1 MIFHSF
7 LPLGALK
14 TMIKTIIV
22 LKEHNPLEK
31 RVALDPKNI
40 ERLVKKGFQVIVA
53 PEAGKH
59 AYFSDEEYIAAG
71 ATVDVP
77 DFATPAIILAINPP
91 DKKIINQFKAG
102 STLICLLDPYRQI
115 PLIKQLAEAKID
127 AIALEFIPRITRAQ
141 SMDVLSSQATISGYQ
156 SALIAA
162 SSSPRFFPMLTT
174 AAGTIRPAK
183 VLVIGAGV
191 AGLQAI
197 ATAKRLGAQVEA
209 YDIRP
214 DAKEQVES
222 LGAKLVD
229 TGVNAAGEGGYARE
243 LTDEEKAQQAEALAK
258 HVKGVHVIIST
269 AAIPGRRAPL
279 IITKEMV
286 ESMMPGS
293 VIVDMA
299 AETGGNCALT
309 KVGETIEHHGITIC
323 GPQNLPS
330 TVAIHASEMFAQNIY
345 NYLSPFITEEGLQ
358 FDSEDEVVKDS
369 RIIHNGEVVSERI
382 KPLLTA

>member
-1 MIFHSF
+1 
-7 LPLGALK
+7 
-14 TMIKTIIV
+14 MIKTIIV
-22 LKEHNPLEK
+22 LKEHDPLEK
-31 RVALDPKNI
+31 RVALDPKNVD
-40 ERLVKKGFQVIVA
+40 RLVKKGFQVIVA

-59 AYFSDEEYIAAG
+59 AYFSDEEYTAAG
-71 ATVDVP
+71 ATVEIP
-77 DFATPAIILAINPP
+77 DFANPAIILAINPP
-91 DKKIINQFKAG
+91 DKKIVKQFKAG

-115 PLIKQLAEAKID
+115 PLVQQLAKAKID

-162 SSSPRFFPMLTT
+162 DISPRFFPMLTT

-258 HVKGVHVIIST
+258 HVKTVHVIIST
-269 AAIPGRRAPL
+269 AAIPGKRAPI

-286 ESMMPGS
+286 ESMMPGA

-309 KVGETIEHHGITIC
+309 KVGETIEHQGVTIC

-345 NYLSPFITEEGLQ
+345 NYLSPFITEDGLQ
-358 FDSEDEVVKDS
+358 LDSEDEVVKDS
-369 RIIHNGEVVSERI
+369 RIIYDGEVISERI

>member
-1 MIFHSF
+1 MTTHSF

-22 LKEHNPLEK
+22 LKEHDPLEK
-31 RVALDPKNI
+31 RVALDPKNV

-59 AYFSDEEYIAAG
+59 AYFNDEEYRMAG
-71 ATVDVP
+71 AKVETP
-77 DFATPAIILAINPP
+77 DFKMPAIILAIHPP
-91 DKKIINQFKAG
+91 KTEVIKQFREG

-115 PLIKQLAEAKID
+115 PLVGQLAQAKID

-162 SSSPRFFPMLTT
+162 AQAPRFFPMLTT

-258 HVKGVHVIIST
+258 HVKTVHAIITT
-269 AAIPGRRAPL
+269 AAIPGKRAP
-279 IITKEMV
+279 IIVTQEMV
-286 ESMMPGS
+286 ESMIPGS
-293 VIVDMA
+293 VVVDMA

-309 KVGETIEHHGITIC
+309 KAGETIEHHGVTIC

-330 TVAIHASEMFAQNIY
+330 STAIHASEMFAQNIY
-345 NYLSPFITEEGLQ
+345 NYLSPFITDEGLQ
-358 FDSEDEVVKDS
+358 FDAEDEIVKES
-369 RIIHNGEVVSERI
+369 RIIHKGEVVSDRI

>member
-1 MIFHSF
+1 
-7 LPLGALK
+7 
-14 TMIKTIIV
+14 MIKTIIV
-22 LKEHNPLEK
+22 LKEHDPLEK